1 MSDLAPLSPLFAI
14 ALILAVGYLAG
25 LLSRRLGAP
34 AVTGNI
40 LAGVLMGPSALGV
53 FEKTIAHDLEPITL
67 FAMSLMTALVGGHL
81 SYRRLHNSLGRIL
94 TVTLFEVGLVVV
106 LVVAAMVAAGARWE
120 IALLLGAL
128 AAATAPATVLAVVR
142 EERAKGLLVKTL
154 LATVALDNVLCVILF
169 SICVEQVASAAGS
182 ELSLTWG
189 ATADA
194 LVDVLF
200 AIALG
205 AVLGGALLLLA
216 RTRGIQ
222 PFTGLFMGILLT
234 AGGAQWIGISP
245 LLACLSLGVV
255 LGNSRRENEDLI
267 SGLESMSPIL
277 FTCFFTLAGIDLQL
291 DRLPE
296 IGILG
301 GSYFLAR
308 GLGKIG
314 GGWLG
319 ASLGRALPRIRTNL
333 SRALLPQAGL
343 AIGLVVILQGDSR
356 ISAETVRIVTEVI
369 LATVVLNEIIGPPL
383 VRRSLVRAAEAGK
396 DRRRIVEF
404 LQEEHIV
411 APLVAT
417 DKWDAIRK
425 LSAVL
430 IRTHGIKDITAEELV
445 ESVEERERTLSTAMG
460 QGVALP
466 HGRVPGGPEI
476 VGVMGICPKGIDFE
490 APDDADVH
498 FIILI
503 ATPEQHGE
511 RHQEVLAAVAR
522 IMSDP
527 EIRGRL
533 AIARNP
539 AEAFDA
545 IEVDAKVD
553 YNYFLED

>member
-14 ALILAVGYLAG
+14 ALILTVGYLAG

-106 LVVAAMVAAGARWE
+106 LVVAAMVAVGAGWE

-189 ATADA
+189 ATAAA
-194 LVDVLF
+194 LVDVL
-200 AIALG
+200 ISIVLG
-205 AVLGGALLLLA
+205 AVMGGALLFLA

-234 AGGAQWIGISP
+234 AGGAQWIGVSP

-277 FTCFFTLAGIDLQL
+277 FTCFFTLAGIDLEL
-291 DRLPE
+291 NRLPE
-296 IGILG
+296 VGILG

-319 ASLGRALPRIRTNL
+319 ATLGRALPRIRTNL

-369 LATVVLNEIIGPPL
+369 LATVVLNEIFGPPL
-383 VRRSLVRAAEAGK
+383 VRRSLVRTGEAGK

-411 APLVAT
+411 APLAAT

-430 IRTHGIKDITAEELV
+430 IRTHGIKDITTDELV
-445 ESVEERERTLSTAMG
+445 ESVEERERSLSTAIG
-460 QGVALP
+460 EGVALP

-476 VGVMGICPKGIDFE
+476 VGVMGICPQGIDFD
-490 APDDADVH
+490 APDGADVH

-503 ATPEQHGE
+503 ATPEEHGE

-545 IEVDAKVD
+545 IEADAKVD